1 MSAARYYPVY
11 VTDNQIR
18 AAAEQNLRTDPSL
31 DASQIRVTVQNS
43 IAELHGSV
51 NTWEAYSSAMND
63 VLRAGASRVS
73 NRLRM
78 RPDMSRR

>member
-18 AAAEQNLRTDPSL
+18 AAAEQNLKADPSI
-31 DASQIRVTVQNS
+31 DALQVRVTVTDS

-51 NTWEAYSSAMND
+51 TTWEAYSNAMNS

-73 NRLRM
+73 NRLRVRSGM
-78 RPDMSRR
+78 RL

>member
-18 AAAEQNLRTDPSL
+18 AAAEQNLKTDPSV
-31 DASQIRVTVQNS
+31 DALQVRVTVNDS
-43 IAELHGSV
+43 VAELHGSV
-51 NTWEAYSSAMND
+51 NTWEAYSNAMND

-73 NRLRM
+73 NRLRI
-78 RPDMSRR
+78 RPGARF